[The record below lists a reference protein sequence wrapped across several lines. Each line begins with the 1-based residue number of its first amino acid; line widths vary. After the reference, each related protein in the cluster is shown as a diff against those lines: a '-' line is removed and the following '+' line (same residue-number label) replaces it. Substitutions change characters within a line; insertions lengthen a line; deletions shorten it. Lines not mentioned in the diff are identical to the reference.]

1 MTLIISFQWCVLLGE
16 HSILTPDTHPPA
28 DTIPQGFIRLLSK
41 HSLKT
46 FDEITRNFSFIVQQ
60 NEDVDVVVSPQK
72 KAEINFKLHRE
83 SKQVKY
89 PQQDS
94 SFFKQMCMLEQK
106 KSKSKIPV
114 KSLLWSKDEARS
126 IQRKL
131 ESSSH
136 LLHSA
141 LWFMSREFLSD
152 LSKQNQKVRC
162 LVSSV

>member
-114 KSLLWSKDEARS
+114 KSLLWPKDEARS

>member
-41 HSLKT
+41 HSIKT
-46 FDEITRNFSFIVQQ
+46 FDEITRNVSFIVQQ
-60 NEDVDVVVSPQK
+60 NEDVDVVVSPKK

-89 PQQDS
+89 PQ
-94 SFFKQMCMLEQK
+94 QMCMLEQK